1 MTKLSEF
8 LAVAMPP
15 ADGEAD
21 WLTRADEGVDYLVK
35 NSRSGEIVLFS
46 NAGQTYINAVLA
58 PLARVTPFEGPVLR
72 DIYLDPHSQWRI
84 EYASGGGEPDRMYLA
99 APIDSRSSKVLA
111 GGEQLVFRRSFAG
124 VDKGAARTELSQPL
138 VQALDLYWLD
148 EQSAYCRLDE
158 DGDVQP
164 IIRLRDLSA
173 ETDAEGAIV
182 ITIEAEQLHR
192 YMAVTETALVTKFD
206 FTRFEPGNFSD
217 WTQPSRKE
225 ISKPDLFYHTG
236 VQLDASFANGVLI
249 VRPLLTVDMMIEHAK
264 RRYDSNA
271 KQYATFKAQ
280 DWKNDRLA
288 EISCAPSSLASY
300 FDKGSTLPFQ
310 TTPAFFRPEVLQK
323 YKADPEK
330 YRVEDR
336 SIGSRAGWYLKTFD
350 VNEAGQV
357 HTYLC
362 YLADLP
368 YREQLYWQSFNEW
381 PKAGISSRAF
391 QTDFEGNFST
401 IEDPLVDLKYAVNKL
416 DKAKYDWWSPRG
428 EAASLALHYPL
439 TTSPEE
445 WANAVLALD
454 QFVVEGFVTKTLRAR
469 LEGAA
474 EKFDKQWGSLRL
486 LQECLVLAGVD
497 ENDAIAILEPLKR
510 THSLRSKVKGHLA
523 ETERNGIIKR
533 ARTDH
538 GSLTT
543 HFRSLA
549 QDVRVSF
556 DRVVELL

>member
-1 MTKLSEF
+1 MFKLSE
-8 LAVAMPP
+8 LLRVAMPP
-15 ADGEAD
+15 GDPESD
-21 WLTRADEGVDYLVK
+21 WFTKAAAGVDFLVK
-35 NSRSGEIVLFS
+35 NVRSEEIVLFT
-46 NAGQTYINAVLA
+46 NVGQSYVRAVLA
-58 PLARVTPFEGPVLR
+58 PLVNVTPPDWLALQNAH
-72 DIYLDPHSQWRI
+72 LDPSSQWRL
-84 EYASGGGEPDRMYLA
+84 EHVSGGGEPDRMYLA
-99 APIDSRSSKVLA
+99 APLDSHSGVLD
-111 GGEQLVFRRSFAG
+111 GGEQLVFRRYFAG
-124 VDKGAARTELSQPL
+124 VDKGPARTEISQQL

-148 EQSAYCRLDE
+148 EQGAYCRLDDE
-158 DGDVQP
+158 GDVQP

-173 ETDAEGAIV
+173 KTGDDGAILV
-182 ITIEAEQLHR
+182 TIEAEQLHR
-192 YMAVTETALVTKFD
+192 YMAVTRSALIVKFD
-206 FTRFEPGNFSD
+206 FTRLEVGNFSD
-217 WTQPSRKE
+217 WAQPDREE

-236 VQLDASFANGVLI
+236 VQPDASFANGVLI
-249 VRPLLTVDMMIEHAK
+249 VRPLLTVDMMIEHSK
-264 RRYDSNA
+264 QRYGNDA
-271 KQYATFKAQ
+271 KQYAVFKAQ

-300 FDKGSTLPFQ
+300 FDKGSPLPFQ

-336 SIGSRAGWYLKTFD
+336 SIESRAGWYLKTFD

-381 PKAGISSRAF
+381 PKAAISARAF

-401 IEDPLVDLKYAVNKL
+401 IEDPLVDLKHAVNKL
-416 DKAKYDWWSPRG
+416 DKAKYDWWNPRG

-474 EKFDKQWGSLRL
+474 KKFDKQWGSLRL

-510 THSLRSKVKGHLA
+510 THALRSKVKGHLA
-523 ETERNGIIKR
+523 ETERDLIVKQ

-538 GSLTT
+538 SSLAA

-549 QDVRVSF
+549 EDVRASF
-556 DRVVELL
+556 DRMVDLL